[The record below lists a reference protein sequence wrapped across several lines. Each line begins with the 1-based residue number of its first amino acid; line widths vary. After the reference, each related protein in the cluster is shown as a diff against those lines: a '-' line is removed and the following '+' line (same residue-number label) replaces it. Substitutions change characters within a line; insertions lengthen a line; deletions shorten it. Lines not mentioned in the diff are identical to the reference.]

1 MNQERLVQLEAEQ
14 KMITSKNNNPALAAY
29 NKLKSILAEKE
40 NEKGHFKKRI
50 QKLNNQAI
58 NGKKEIAQKEI
69 ELENRRK

>member
-1 MNQERLVQLEAEQ
+1 MNQERLVELEAEQ

-50 QKLNNQAI
+50 QKLNN
-58 NGKKEIAQKEI
+58 
-69 ELENRRK
+69 